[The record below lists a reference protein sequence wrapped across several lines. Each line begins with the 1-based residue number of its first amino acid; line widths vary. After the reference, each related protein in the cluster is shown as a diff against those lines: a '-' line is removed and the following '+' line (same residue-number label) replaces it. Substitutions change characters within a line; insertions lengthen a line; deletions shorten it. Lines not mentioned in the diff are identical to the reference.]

1 MKKILIV
8 ERVPSP
14 VHGKAAGNDNPNK
27 NIETDANRAK
37 LFSPISE
44 FQITYR
50 NLPHWQN
57 PGSVYFVTFRTYHSI
72 VLDDVS
78 KQILYDNI
86 IYYSKTKYDL
96 FSFIIMDDH
105 AHLIIQPK
113 SISPNSF
120 ICLSEIMHA
129 IKGYAAK
136 EIKKYLAQTRGNA
149 YVGTIGDDRK
159 SKGKQRLIPDRIFQG
174 EYYDRI
180 IRNEKEFYNT
190 MGYIALNSVK
200 KGLCKNPY
208 DYQWYYY

>member
-8 ERVPSP
+8 ERAPSP
-14 VHGKAAGNDNPNK
+14 ANDDFSNN
-27 NIETDANRAK
+27 TDANTNRTK
-37 LFSPISE
+37 LFTPISE

-57 PGSVYFVTFRTYHSI
+57 PGSVYFVTFRTYHSFI
-72 VLDDVS
+72 LNDAS

-113 SISPNSF
+113 SLSPNSF

-129 IKGYAAK
+129 VKGYAAK
-136 EIKKYLAQTRGNA
+136 EIKKHLAQIRGNTDE
-149 YVGTIGDDRK
+149 GTIEDDRK
-159 SKGKQRLIPDRIFQG
+159 HRGKQGSIPDRIFQG
-174 EYYDRI
+174 EYYDRM
-180 IRNEKEFYNT
+180 IRNEKEFYAT
-190 MGYIALNSVK
+190 MQYVALNSVK
-200 KGLCKNPY
+200 KGLCGNPY
-208 DYQWYYY
+208 DYKWYYY

>member
-8 ERVPSP
+8 ERAPSP
-14 VHGKAAGNDNPNK
+14 VHGKAAGNDHPNK
-27 NIETDANRAK
+27 NIETDANREK
-37 LFSPISE
+37 LFSPITE

-57 PGSVYFVTFRTYHSI
+57 PGSVYFVTFRTYHSLI
-72 VLDDVS
+72 LDDVS

-86 IYYSKTKYDL
+86 VYYSKTKYDL

-113 SISPNSF
+113 STDPNLF
-120 ICLSEIMHA
+120 ICLPEIMHA
-129 IKGYAAK
+129 VKGYAAK
-136 EIKKYLAQTRGNA
+136 EIKKHLSLMWENA
-149 YVGTIGDDRK
+149 DME
-159 SKGKQRLIPDRIFQG
+159 KQRLIPDRIFQG

-180 IRNEKEFYNT
+180 IRNDKEFYNT
-190 MGYIALNSVK
+190 MDYIALNSVK